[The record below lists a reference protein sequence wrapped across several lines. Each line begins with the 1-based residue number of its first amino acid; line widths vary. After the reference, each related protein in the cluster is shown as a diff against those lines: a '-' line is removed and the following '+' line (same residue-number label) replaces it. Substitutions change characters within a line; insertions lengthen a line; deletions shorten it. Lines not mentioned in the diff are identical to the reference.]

1 MADHRSLPPR
11 GEHPLW
17 SFFVWRDEIMNSLQD
32 QLAGTWLMG
41 LALGTPLMPLYLRAM
56 GTKVG
61 KDVWCDT
68 LTITEFDVVE
78 LGTGA

>member
-1 MADHRSLPPR
+1 
-11 GEHPLW
+11 
-17 SFFVWRDEIMNSLQD
+17 MNSLQD